1 MILNNYYKWRY
12 EVENFAWPPS
22 SDICTNDD
30 SRKSTSMIDTSG
42 NTTPI
47 QWTSGTYSGS
57 NQYGVNAHYGGYFRT
72 VCRHNS
78 DYLFQFSANTSE
90 ITNDIYTLPNAIDN
104 VSRTSFSCNYSGEA
118 SKGIITMTA
127 VYKNNNS
134 DPITI
139 KRIGIVRHFTYANG
153 AAYSLSTIDKYV
165 LMAVK
170 DLDAPIVVEPGM
182 SFNVVINWSELES
195 E

>member
-22 SDICTNDD
+22 DGLWNDAT
-30 SRKSTSMIDTSG
+30 RKSTSMINTSG
-42 NTTPI
+42 NNAVI
-47 QWTSGTYSGS
+47 QWTSGCISSS
-57 NQYGVNAHYGGYFRT
+57 NQYGTCAHYAGYFKN
-72 VCRHNS
+72 VVRHNA
-78 DYLFQFSANTSE
+78 DYIFHFSADNSE
-90 ITNDIYTLPNAIDN
+90 ITSDIYTLPNKIDN
-104 VSRTSFSCNYSGEA
+104 ISRTSFSCNYSGEP

-134 DPITI
+134 TPITI
-139 KRIGIVRHFTYANG
+139 RRIGIIRHFVYADG
-153 AAYSLSTIDKYV
+153 TAYSLSTVEEYV